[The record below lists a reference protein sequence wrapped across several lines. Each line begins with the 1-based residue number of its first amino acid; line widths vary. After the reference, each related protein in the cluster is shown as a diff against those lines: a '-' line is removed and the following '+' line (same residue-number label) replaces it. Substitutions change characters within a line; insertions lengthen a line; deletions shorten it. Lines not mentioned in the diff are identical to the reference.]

1 MIQQTAGPLAER
13 ITRKE
18 LLFRG
23 ARWTALAGVVGMVG
37 LKARGQAGG
46 SPAAKSAAPDR
57 GPRLD
62 SGVVE
67 EFVRAAHGNL
77 ERTREMLDAVPALVN
92 STWDWGGGDWE
103 TGLGGA
109 SHMGNAEI
117 ARLLLA
123 RGARMDV
130 FCATML
136 GELGIVKAVL
146 AFDPKVVD
154 LKGPHGIPLLRHA
167 VMGKQEA
174 MVELL
179 KANGAT

>member
-1 MIQQTAGPLAER
+1 MSEHRAGLLDER

-18 LLFRG
+18 LLYRG
-23 ARWTALAGVVGMVG
+23 ARWTALAGAVGLVG
-37 LKARGQAGG
+37 LKARGQGG
-46 SPAAKSAAPDR
+46 GPVSKGAAPDR

-92 STWDWGGGDWE
+92 ATWDWGGGDWE

-136 GELGIVKAVL
+136 GEVGIVKAFL

-154 LKGPHGIPLLRHA
+154 LPGPHGIPLLRHA
-167 VMGKQEA
+167 VMGKQDA

-179 KANGAT
+179 KAHGAA